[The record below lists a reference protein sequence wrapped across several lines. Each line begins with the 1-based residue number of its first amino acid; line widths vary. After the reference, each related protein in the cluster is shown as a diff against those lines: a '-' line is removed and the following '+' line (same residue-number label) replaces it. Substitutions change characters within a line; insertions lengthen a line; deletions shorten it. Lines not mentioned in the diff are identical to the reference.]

1 MEFETRAIH
10 GNIDEKKEKFFGSTI
25 DMASAFP
32 IKKFGQEQDFVYS
45 RSGSPTKRDLEE
57 VLANLENGKHAYVF
71 SSGMGATNAV
81 MTLFQAGDH
90 IIVGADVYGGTYRII
105 KELYPKFGIE
115 YTFVDTT
122 DLKNIEEAIRENTK
136 GILVETPSNPLM
148 DVTDIRR
155 TVDIARKH
163 KILTIIDNT
172 FLTPYLQRPLDLGAD
187 IVIHSATKFLAGH
200 HDVMA
205 GAVITNDEEIGEKI
219 RFALRTAGG
228 VMAPFDSWLLIRS
241 LKTLKVRMDA
251 AQENTVKLIKF
262 LEGHPAVGDILYPTA
277 ENNKGK
283 KIQESQASG
292 GGAVF
297 SFRMKDE
304 SKVAT
309 FFDSLKIA
317 ALAASLGGTET
328 LVTHPGTITHD
339 DMPEEERE
347 ARGITYSLIR
357 VAVGLENI
365 NDLIEDFRQALEG
378 KK

>member
-10 GNIDEKKEKFFGSTI
+10 GNVEEKKEKFFGSTI

-32 IKKFGQEQDFVYS
+32 IKKFGEEQDFVYS

-57 VLANLENGKHAYVF
+57 VLANLENGKYAYVF

-81 MTLFQAGDH
+81 MTLFQSGDH

-105 KELYPKFGIE
+105 KEMYPKFGIE

-122 DLKNIEEAIRENTK
+122 DLKNIENEIRENTK
-136 GILVETPSNPLM
+136 GILVEMPSNPLM
-148 DVTDIRR
+148 DVTDIRG
-155 TVDIARKH
+155 TVNIAKKH
-163 KILTIIDNT
+163 NILTIIDNT

-205 GAVITNDEEIGEKI
+205 GAVITNNEEIGEKI

-228 VMAPFDSWLLIRS
+228 VMSPFDSWLLIRS

-251 AQENTVKLIKF
+251 AQENTIRLIKF
-262 LEGHPAVGDILYPTA
+262 LEGHPAVKDILYPTA

-283 KIQESQASG
+283 EIQESQASG

-297 SFRMKDE
+297 SFRLKED
-304 SKVAT
+304 SKIAT
-309 FFDSLKIA
+309 FFDRLKIA

-365 NDLIEDFRQALEG
+365 NDLIEDFRQALEE
-378 KK
+378 